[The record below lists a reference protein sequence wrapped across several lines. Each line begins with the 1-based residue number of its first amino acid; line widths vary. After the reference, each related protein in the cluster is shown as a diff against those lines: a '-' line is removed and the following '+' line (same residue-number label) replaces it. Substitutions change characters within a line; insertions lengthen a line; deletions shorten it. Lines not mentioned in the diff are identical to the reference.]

1 MRAIDY
7 SCRKRLNLLNT
18 GGFVH
23 GAFLQNKAK
32 KHEFLDY
39 NEILGGKL

>member
-7 SCRKRLNLLNT
+7 SCRKRLNLLNP
-18 GGFVH
+18 GGFVP

-32 KHEFLDY
+32 T
-39 NEILGGKL
+39 